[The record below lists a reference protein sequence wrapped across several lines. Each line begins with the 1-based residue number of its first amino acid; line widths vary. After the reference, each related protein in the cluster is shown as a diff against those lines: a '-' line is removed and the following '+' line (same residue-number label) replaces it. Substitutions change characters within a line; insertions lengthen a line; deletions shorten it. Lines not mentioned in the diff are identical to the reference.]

1 MLQQQKRKMVYL
13 VLSILAICIVSLF
26 IYTYRWNITN
36 PNKRGNLIIDNIERT
51 FVYHVPK
58 KLTDKPK
65 LIIAY
70 HGSKMKAF
78 IMQIFTGHEFDELAD
93 INKNA
98 IIVYPQGYKNNW
110 NDCRKQ
116 APFPAKQS
124 NIDDV
129 RFTEQIIAFFR
140 KEYQIDTSNI
150 FAVGYSNGGQM
161 VMKLAM
167 QKPEW
172 FKGFAVISANLPTE
186 NNNDCI
192 DTKKPVSLLLMNG
205 TNDPINPYE
214 GGEVILDGQSFGS
227 VISTEQ
233 NLQHWLNV
241 SDCDST
247 EKVTA
252 QFPQNKAGNN
262 ITAIQKTYLSQA
274 TNKQISFIKVIN
286 GGHTIPN
293 RNFRIPIKKIGE
305 INKDVDG
312 PKVIWDFFMM
322 LK

>member
-1 MLQQQKRKMVYL
+1 MAYL
-13 VLSILAICIVSLF
+13 IIIILTICVTSLF
-26 IYTYRWNITN
+26 IYTYRWNIVN
-36 PNKRGNLIIDNIERT
+36 PNKSGSLNIDNLQRT

-58 KLTDKPK
+58 KLNNKPK

-93 INKNA
+93 MDENT

-124 NIDDV
+124 NVDDV
-129 RFTEQIIAFFR
+129 KFTEQIISFFK
-140 KEYQIDTSNI
+140 KEYQIDTTHI
-150 FAVGYSNGGQM
+150 FAVGFSNGGQM
-161 VMKLAM
+161 VMKLAK

-214 GGEVILDGQSFGS
+214 GGEVILDRQSFGS

-241 SDCDST
+241 SNCDLL
-247 EKVTA
+247 EKGIT
-252 QFPQNKAGNN
+252 QFPQNKAENN
-262 ITAIQKTYLSQA
+262 ITAIQKTYLSST

-293 RNFRIPIKKIGE
+293 RNFRVPIKKMGE
-305 INKDVDG
+305 MNKDIDG
-312 PKVIWDFFMM
+312 PKLIWDFLMA